1 MKVLHINV
9 SAIRD
14 RFYLTL
20 FSSLKKK
27 GVIQTIYT
35 PYRRCEY
42 NESEFSWVSES
53 YEKQQIEIILS
64 PIKTLFDRALYNRKI
79 RKYAR
84 HLIQN
89 VEIESFDLI
98 HAHSLYS
105 NGGVAYETYKRF
117 NIPYIVAVRSTDIEY
132 MNIFPYL
139 NEYACEILFH
149 ASKVIYISPDL
160 KQQAFDRLFKTKRN
174 VSDISSYEIK
184 SNVIPNG
191 VDEYWLDNVYKNKVG
206 SSRLPIKMIQVSR
219 LEKRKNVDVTVD
231 SVYILRQKGINTH
244 LTIVGDGTQRDY
256 IKKLVRKRNL
266 EDNVTMTGFI
276 SDKQRLLE
284 LYRTS
289 DIFIMPSKG
298 ETFGISYI
306 EAMTQGLPVVGLK
319 GTGVSGY
326 FSHNEVGIFVKES
339 DPQLVAEAILTI
351 NQLYEGMSNNCLM
364 KSAVFKWDAIID
376 KNLIIYNDINNSKR

>member
-20 FSSLKKK
+20 FSSLKKE

-42 NESEFSWVSES
+42 TEAEFSWVSES
-53 YEKQQIEIILS
+53 YRKQQIEIILS
-64 PIKTLFDRALYNRKI
+64 PIKTLFDRALYSRKI
-79 RKYAR
+79 RKYTN

-105 NGGVAYETYKRF
+105 NGGVAYEIYKRF
-117 NIPYIVAVRSTDIEY
+117 NIPYIVAVRFTDIEY
-132 MNIFPYL
+132 MNLFPYL

-149 ASKVIYISPDL
+149 ASKIIYISPDL
-160 KQQAFDRLFKTKRN
+160 KQQTFDRLFKTKRN
-174 VSDISSYEIK
+174 ISDISNYEIK

-191 VDEYWLDNVYKNKVG
+191 VDDFWLKNICKNKKC
-206 SSRLPIKMIQVSR
+206 SSRFLIRMIQVSR
-219 LEKRKNVDVTVD
+219 LEKRKNVDVAVN
-231 SVYILRQKGINTH
+231 SVSILQQRGINTH

-256 IKKLVRKRNL
+256 IKKLVQKRNL

-276 SDKQRLLE
+276 SDRQRLLE

-326 FSHNEVGIFVKES
+326 FSHDEIGVFIKKS
-339 DPQLVAEAILTI
+339 DPKLVAEAILTI
-351 NQLYEGMSNNCLM
+351 NQLYVGMSTNCLM

-376 KNLIIYNDINNSKR
+376 KYLTIYNEINNSKC